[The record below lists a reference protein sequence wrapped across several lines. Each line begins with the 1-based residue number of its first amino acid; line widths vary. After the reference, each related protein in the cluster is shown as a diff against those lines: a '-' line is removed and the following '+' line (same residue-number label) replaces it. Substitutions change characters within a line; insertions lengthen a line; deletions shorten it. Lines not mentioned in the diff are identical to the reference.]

1 MKNRAVACLLA
12 FAFLATAQTFAA
24 AAPAADQIDDPGY
37 VHWSK
42 FKPGSS
48 TKVLTSSETSGMKT
62 STQITTT
69 LLAVTPEKI
78 TVEVTSEAESSG
90 TKLPPRT
97 RKHDVAAKR
106 PKPADPSLTKE
117 SKETLTFDGKSYRC
131 TLSEETRGTLHIKT
145 WLSDEIP
152 GGLLKAQITDDGV
165 SITSNLVDFK
175 IKA

>member
-1 MKNRAVACLLA
+1 VRNRPIACLLA

-24 AAPAADQIDDPGY
+24 AAPADQIDDPGY

-42 FKPGSS
+42 FKPGST
-48 TKVLTSSETSGMKT
+48 TKTLTLNESAGLKISI
-62 STQITTT
+62 QITTT

-78 TVEVTSEAESSG
+78 TVEIISETDSSG
-90 TKLPPRT
+90 TKLSPRT
-97 RKHDVAAKR
+97 RKQDVAAKR
-106 PKPADPSLTKE
+106 AKPADPSLTKE
-117 SKETLTFDGKSYRC
+117 SKETLTFAGKSYRC

-165 SITSNLVDFK
+165 SITTNLVDFK
-175 IKA
+175 KA

>member
-1 MKNRAVACLLA
+1 MKNRPIACLLA

-48 TKVLTSSETSGMKT
+48 TKVVTLSETSGLKI
-62 STQITTT
+62 STRITTT

-78 TVEVTSEAESSG
+78 TVEVTTEGESSG
-90 TKLPPRT
+90 TKLPSRT
-97 RKHDVAAKR
+97 RKRDVAAKR
-106 PKPADPSLTKE
+106 AKPADPSLIKE

-152 GGLLKAQITDDGV
+152 GGLLKAQITDDGT
-165 SITSNLVDFK
+165 SITTNLVDFK
-175 IKA
+175 KA